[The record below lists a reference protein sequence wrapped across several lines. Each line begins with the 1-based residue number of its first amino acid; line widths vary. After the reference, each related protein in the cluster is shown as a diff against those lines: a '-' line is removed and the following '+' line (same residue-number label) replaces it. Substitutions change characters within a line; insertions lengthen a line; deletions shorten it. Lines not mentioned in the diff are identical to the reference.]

1 MVLVDISLSL
11 DGFVAGPA
19 DGLGRGLG
27 VGGEPIH
34 DWVMGGSWTYDDG
47 APMRATGLDREVID
61 EMFAAAGAVIVGRR
75 MYDVVDGWG
84 EEETFRRPV
93 FVVTSR
99 PHPSRTVGETSYTFV
114 TDGIRSALK
123 QAADAA
129 GDRAV
134 LVAGGARLVQ
144 QFLAAGL
151 VDEMRCTS
159 HRSSRRRQAAV
170 RASGCVA
177 AAAGAAASPG
187 VAVRHAHPLPTELD
201 QHEEDDHVEHAKA
214 FSGFS
219 VDDVEKARASR
230 RHPGPEGVGGQR
242 PADPPPGR

>member
-1 MVLVDISLSL
+1 VTRVLVDISLSL

-19 DGLGRGLG
+19 DGLGCGLG

-114 TDGIRSALK
+114 TDGIPSALK

-151 VDEMRCTS
+151 VDEMQVHVAPVLLGDGKRLFEHLGAS
-159 HRSSRRRQAAV
+159 PPRLEQRRV
-170 RASGCVA
+170 RASPYA
-177 AAAGAAASPG
+177 THIRYRLSW
-187 VAVRHAHPLPTELD
+187 T
-201 QHEEDDHVEHAKA
+201 
-214 FSGFS
+214 
-219 VDDVEKARASR
+219 
-230 RHPGPEGVGGQR
+230 
-242 PADPPPGR
+242 